1 MDNSNR
7 ASQVPRRSMTLEGS
21 SRWGGRSSSVP
32 AGLGQERA
40 PAANATSSSSAAA
53 GMPSPG
59 NVGGGYSREDSSN
72 DLIGAGPGSSS
83 SSSALVPRLGQ
94 SPTLSPPQRSAM
106 FGQPHPIDVVTH
118 EEGEDF
124 VEGGEELSPTR
135 PLSEE
140 EFGSI
145 STQPLASLR
154 HDGINQFWSPC
165 KTLPKALFLDYDGT
179 LREFEK
185 RPEQAV
191 PTPEIDALLQAINDR
206 LDFRPHIISGRDATF
221 LGRYFGH
228 LSRFVLIAEHGFQI
242 SPQPS
247 EDSERKW
254 ELWEHYGGDVKHFR
268 DHENWKAI
276 MRARIVDLV
285 SSNPGSHL
293 EEKQS
298 SLVWHYREVIDEVGG
313 EEVAAKAVEEME
325 QLRTQ
330 RNLQDVKISRG
341 HKVVEVSYRN
351 VRKGLVMRRLCE
363 EKALFGE
370 PYAAVLAAGD
380 DVSDE
385 TMFEAAPHD
394 FLTIKIGQGE
404 SLARFRAETPQELR
418 EFLQRLVQL

>member
-1 MDNSNR
+1 M
-7 ASQVPRRSMTLEGS
+7 
-21 SRWGGRSSSVP
+21 P
-32 AGLGQERA
+32 AGLGQEWA
-40 PAANATSSSSAAA
+40 PAAHAAINSSAATGA
-53 GMPSPG
+53 PSPG
-59 NVGGGYSREDSSN
+59 SGYRRVDSGN
-72 DLIGAGPGSSS
+72 DLAGLAQDSGS
-83 SSSALVPRLGQ
+83 SSSALAPRLGH
-94 SPTLSPPQRSAM
+94 SPTTSPPQRILVSSHI
-106 FGQPHPIDVVTH
+106 HPIEAVTR

-124 VEGGEELSPTR
+124 VEGGEELSPTKAD
-135 PLSEE
+135 SEE
-140 EFGSI
+140 DSGFT
-145 STQPLASLR
+145 TQPLASLA
-154 HDGINQFWSPC
+154 HDAIAHFWSPC
-165 KTLPKALFLDYDGT
+165 RSLPKALFLDYDGT
-179 LREFEK
+179 LREFEN

-191 PTPEIDALLQAINDR
+191 PTPEIEALMQAINDR

-298 SLVWHYREVIDEVGG
+298 SLVWHYREVSDEVGG
-313 EEVAAKAVEEME
+313 EKAAARAVVDME
-325 QLRTQ
+325 QLRSQ
-330 RNLQDVKISRG
+330 QNLQDVKISRG

-385 TMFEAAPHD
+385 TMFEAAPND

-404 SLARFRAETPQELR
+404 SLARFRADTPQELR
-418 EFLQRLVQL
+418 DFLRRLVQL